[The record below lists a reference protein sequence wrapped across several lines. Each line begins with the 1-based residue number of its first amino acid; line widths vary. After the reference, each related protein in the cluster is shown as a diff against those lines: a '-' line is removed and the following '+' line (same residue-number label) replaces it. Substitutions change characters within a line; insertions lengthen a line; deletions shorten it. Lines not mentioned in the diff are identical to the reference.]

1 MSVFGI
7 FKLAIGNRQSAI
19 SLARLHTDDRGNIG
33 TLLLLTVLVLVGL
46 LAMIWN
52 TTEVATRRQ
61 VLQNAADTSAH
72 ATATW
77 ISRCTNLE
85 TAQNMV
91 ICQDA
96 SMETIWRAVP
106 PTDTSVRTELEKEL
120 AAVNNMLNGDPNWN
134 QLRNQMLDRLR
145 RVDDEYAL
153 TTGAL
158 ATVAANAGDDSSD
171 PLVEQQFQTTVR
183 QAGEALAWSQNT
195 YVNGQPAAYPGQ
207 PGPPG
212 PNGQGLRQ
220 LTSQWSPPEQNE
232 TPMLQAIQASL
243 QQQLVVLSQFEAL
256 TAPAESQQ
264 VPTTAANHEAEVFAN
279 EQTIATALTQAV
291 QQQLTQ
297 QTDFYKVQL
306 TLATTGRGAQPQGPA
321 QVLAPVVPASVIP
334 SVDGIDPINVDGI
347 TYPDQMAQI
356 PASLQA
362 QYPGLPPSFPIVCSI
377 DGGWGHS
384 YATPVKLYFN
394 GRVWN
399 DQQGLNVYMQQIDQL
414 RQQLA
419 QLLRTL
425 RGLPAQQTIAP
436 FPNTIIDSQPDPQ
449 GVHEQIPVLPRLNP
463 SQVTASAKLKAAV
476 VLYNKHGAAY
486 TGAVRGLAAALVN
499 WVQYFDV
506 FTRPF
511 AQATWHHYVNQM
523 RKQVLYALGQNKQ
536 FMVLATYG
544 LHPIPDWAV
553 QGMQISAESAIQDR
567 IVRMNLDAVARAILN
582 ALMNSNPN
590 GLGSGF
596 LDPTGLS
603 SVLQA
608 GYSQQASQAA
618 FAIVNATA
626 AQVAPIIA
634 AEWVARPWPY
644 EITPPTTFVPPA
656 QGMTT
661 PDRQT
666 YFTVLT
672 AALPT
677 ADTSPNLFLKKL
689 MGNPT
694 ATNLLAHA
702 QAESFNWMEFN
713 GGYGGNERF
722 DQVTWD
728 NDVEFVGSPNPWRL
742 STIGGWN
749 WNPRLA
755 VADALAPAIAN
766 NPEMESYFQQSGVTS
781 DDPQSIQTLTLH

>member
-1 MSVFGI
+1 MFPQS
-7 FKLAIGNRQSAI
+7 AIGNWQSAI
-19 SLARLHTDDRGNIG
+19 ADDRGNIA
-33 TLLLLTVLVLVGL
+33 TLLLLTIFVFVAL
-46 LAMIWN
+46 LAFIWN

-106 PTDTSVRTELEKEL
+106 PADLAVRTELQNEL
-120 AAVNNMLNGDPNWN
+120 NTIDGWLSSGDPQFNE
-134 QLRNQMLDRLR
+134 LRNQMISRLR
-145 RVDDEYAL
+145 WVDNEYAE
-153 TTGAL
+153 TAGAL
-158 ATVAANAGDDSSD
+158 AEVVANAGDDSPD
-171 PLVEQQFQTTVR
+171 PTVEAKFQLTVQ
-183 QAGEALAWSQNT
+183 QAGEALNWVQNT
-195 YVNGQPAAYPGQ
+195 YVGGNAAAAGQ

-212 PNGQGLRQ
+212 PNNQGLRQ
-220 LTSQWSPPEQNE
+220 LAAQWSPPQNE
-232 TPMLQAIQASL
+232 TPMLTAIQASL
-243 QQQLVVLSQFEAL
+243 QQQLVILSQFEAC
-256 TAPAESQQ
+256 TAPAESQN
-264 VPTTAANHEAEVFAN
+264 VPTTAANHEAEVFTN
-279 EQTIATALTQAV
+279 EQAVATGLTQACE
-291 QQQLTQ
+291 QQLTQ
-297 QTDFYKVQL
+297 QAGFYNVQL

-321 QVLAPVVPASVIP
+321 QVLAPVVPASAIP

-347 TYPDQMAQI
+347 DYPNQTAAVPANLLAQF
-356 PASLQA
+356 
-362 QYPGLPPSFPIVCSI
+362 PGMPTTFTIVCDI

-384 YATPVKLYFN
+384 YGTPIKRYFN

-399 DQQGLNVYMQQIDQL
+399 DQQGLNTYMQQIDQL

-419 QLLRTL
+419 QLLRTM
-425 RGLPAQQTIAP
+425 RGLSATENITPLA
-436 FPNTIIDSQPDPQ
+436 NTITDTQTDPQ

-476 VLYNKHGAAY
+476 ALYNKHGAAY
-486 TGAVRGLAAALVN
+486 TGAVRGLAGALVN
-499 WVQYFDV
+499 WVEYFDQ

-511 AQATWHHYVNQM
+511 AQATWHGNVNAM
-523 RKQVLYALGQNKQ
+523 RKQVLKALGTAKN

-544 LHPIPDWAV
+544 LHPIPNWAV

-567 IVRMNLDAVARAILN
+567 IVRMNINQVANAMLN
-582 ALMNSNPN
+582 SLMKSNPN

-596 LDPTGLS
+596 LDPTGLN

-608 GYSQQASQAA
+608 GYSAQASQAA
-618 FAIVNATA
+618 FAMVNATA

-634 AEWVARPWPY
+634 TEWVGRPWPY

-672 AALPT
+672 AAQPT
-677 ADTSPNLFLKKL
+677 DQTSPKLFLKTL
-689 MGNPT
+689 MGNP
-694 ATNLLAHA
+694 AAPNLLAHA

-713 GGYGGNERF
+713 GAYGGNERF

-728 NDVEFVGSPNPWRL
+728 NDVEFVGSPQPWRL
-742 STIGGWN
+742 CTIGGWN

-766 NPEMESYFQQSGVTS
+766 SPELETYFQQSGVTG
-781 DDPQSIQTLTLH
+781 DDPTSIQTLTLH